1 MVISPMSTG
10 LSDYEKRQ
18 RLLTGSLGA
27 RGPPG
32 FEDRIVVR
40 IGMALKM
47 LGNPGRARL
56 YEWIKDGTLDSFLIG
71 RSRFIT
77 THSIK
82 RLIARHLAQA
92 RDECGRVKLYDPMPV
107 APRATNASG
116 AKAHRERR
124 QCTQRRQR
132 RPRAEGSASS

>member
-10 LSDYEKRQ
+10 LSDYEKHQ
-18 RLLTGSLGA
+18 RLPTGSLGA

-92 RDECGRVKLYDPMPV
+92 RDERGRIKLYDATAA
-107 APRATNASG
+107 APRAANAGG
-116 AKAHRERR
+116 AKTHQPVAHRKRR
-124 QCTQRRQR
+124 RHH
-132 RPRAEGSASS
+132 RAD